1 MRGLSNP
8 FRLLP
13 REVAVLAAV
22 AFAVAIGYGIVA
34 PAIPV
39 FARQFGV
46 GETAAGLVISAFA
59 AMRFVSALGGGLL
72 VERFGE
78 RAILTGGI
86 LIVAASTGLAGLA
99 QSYTQLLVLR
109 GVGGIGSAMFTVSAI
124 ALLFRVVGGTSRG
137 RASGLFQGGF
147 LIGGLVGPAL
157 GGVLTELSLRLPFFV
172 YSVTLLVAGGIAAVF
187 LAQARLR
194 PRGDGPD
201 AGGATAEAAAA
212 GPSDAGPSAADS
224 SDGASSATQTVGGEP
239 DRPKPLGVG
248 QALRNPAYRAAL
260 VANLGTGWGLFGVRT
275 SLIPLFVTEGLDES
289 VVWVGVGFACSS
301 LTHASLLLP
310 AGRYVDRVGRRPGMI
325 RGGLV
330 AGASMVLLAFTSA
343 LPLYLLAMLM
353 FGVGSAFLGTAPA
366 AVVGDVM
373 RGRGGRVVAV
383 FQMASDLGAILGPL
397 VAGLLVQSLAYPW
410 AWSVT
415 AGVLLAGVVMALRMP
430 ETLVLDEPAAR
441 APASETPDA

>member
-8 FRLLP
+8 FRVLP

-22 AFAVAIGYGIVA
+22 AFAVAVGYGIVG

-59 AMRFVSALGGGLL
+59 FMRFISALAGGRM

-78 RAILTGGI
+78 RAILTWGI
-86 LIVAASTGLAGLA
+86 LIVALSTGLAGLS
-99 QSYTQLLVLR
+99 QSYAQLLVLR

-157 GGVLTELSLRLPFFV
+157 GGLLSEVSLRLPFFV
-172 YSVTLLVAGGIAAVF
+172 YSATLLVAGGIAAVF

-194 PRGDGPD
+194 PRVDRPAQPD
-201 AGGATAEAAAA
+201 AAEGAAATAPDDE
-212 GPSDAGPSAADS
+212 S
-224 SDGASSATQTVGGEP
+224 SLE
-239 DRPKPLGVG
+239 KPLTVVE
-248 QALRNPAYRAAL
+248 ALRNPAYRAAL
-260 VANLGTGWGLFGVRT
+260 VANFGTGWALFGVRM

-289 VVWVGVGFACSS
+289 VFWVGVGFACSS

-310 AGRYVDRVGRRPGMI
+310 AGRYVDRVGRRPAMI

-330 AGASMVLLAFTSA
+330 AGVSMVVLAFTSG
-343 LPLYLLAMLM
+343 LPLYLVAMLM
-353 FGVGSAFLGTAPA
+353 FGVGSAFLGTGPA

-383 FQMASDLGAILGPL
+383 FQMSSDLGAILGPL
-397 VAGLLVQSLAYPW
+397 VAGQLVSSLAYPW

-415 AGVLLAGVVMALRMP
+415 ACVMLAGVAMAVRMP
-430 ETLVLDEPAAR
+430 ETLVVDEPVR
-441 APASETPDA
+441 EPAPESPDA

>member
-22 AFAVAIGYGIVA
+22 AFAVAVGYGIVA

-46 GETAAGLVISAFA
+46 GETLAGLVISAFA
-59 AMRFVSALGGGLL
+59 FMRFISALAGGFM

-78 RAILTGGI
+78 RVILTTGI
-86 LIVAASTGLAGLA
+86 LIVAVSTGLAGLA
-99 QSYTQLLVLR
+99 QSYAQLLVLR
-109 GVGGIGSAMFTVSAI
+109 GVGGIGSAMFTVSAF

-157 GGVLTELSLRLPFFV
+157 GGLLTEISLRLPFFV
-172 YSVTLLVAGGIAAVF
+172 YSATLLVAGAIAAVF

-194 PRGDGPD
+194 PRAD
-201 AGGATAEAAAA
+201 
-212 GPSDAGPSAADS
+212 PSAAPAEAD
-224 SDGASSATQTVGGEP
+224 AAEP
-239 DRPKPLGVG
+239 IADADEPGPEAPLRLAE
-248 QALRNPAYRAAL
+248 ALRNPAYRAAL
-260 VANLGTGWGLFGVRT
+260 VSNFSTGWGLFGVRV
-275 SLIPLFVTEGLDES
+275 SLIPLFVTESLHES
-289 VVWVGVGFACSS
+289 VFWVGVGFACSAVAQ
-301 LTHASLLLP
+301 ASLLLP
-310 AGRYVDRVGRRPGMI
+310 AGRYVDRVGRRPALIG
-325 RGGLV
+325 GGLV
-330 AGASMVLLAFTSA
+330 AAASMVLLAFTSA
-343 LPLYLLAMLM
+343 LPLFLVAMLM
-353 FGVGSAFLGTAPA
+353 FGVGSAFLGTGPA

-373 RGRGGRVVAV
+373 RGRGGRVVAA
-383 FQMASDLGAILGPL
+383 FQMSSDLGAIIGPPLAGQL
-397 VAGLLVQSLAYPW
+397 VSSLAYPW

-415 AGVLLAGVVMALRMP
+415 ACVLLAGVVMAIRMP
-430 ETLVLDEPAAR
+430 ETLVVDEPATP

>member
-1 MRGLSNP
+1 MRGLANP

-22 AFAVAIGYGIVA
+22 AFAVAVGYGIVA

-59 AMRFVSALGGGLL
+59 FMRFVSALGGGLL

-99 QSYTQLLVLR
+99 QSYAQLLVLR

-147 LIGGLVGPAL
+147 LIGGLLGPAV
-157 GGVLTELSLRLPFFV
+157 GGVLTEVSLRLPFFV
-172 YSVTLLVAGGIAAVF
+172 YSVTLLLAGGIAAVF
-187 LAQARLR
+187 LAQTRLR
-194 PRGDGPD
+194 PRVGSS
-201 AGGATAEAAAA
+201 AEVTSRQASSGAASEAASGAA
-212 GPSDAGPSAADS
+212 SEAAEDADTDDES
-224 SDGASSATQTVGGEP
+224 S
-239 DRPKPLGVG
+239 RHKPLGVRE
-248 QALRNPAYRAAL
+248 ALRNPAYRAAL

-275 SLIPLFVTEGLDES
+275 SLIPLFVTEGLHES

-310 AGRYVDRVGRRPGMI
+310 AGRFVDRVGRRPAMV

-330 AGASMVLLAFTSA
+330 AGASMVLLAFTGA
-343 LPLYLLAMLM
+343 LPLYLLAMLL

-415 AGVLLAGVVMALRMP
+415 ACVLLAGVLMALRMP
-430 ETLVLDEPAAR
+430 ETLVLEEPAR
-441 APASETPDA
+441 TPGT